1 MKTLSILGSILILAS
16 AGVAQTNKPK
26 AKPTPAK
33 PAQARPLLGTA
44 QLPGDN
50 GQLNVPYSMG
60 NKGAELNFTLESA
73 AFADRAQFAD
83 GAVHPTA
90 DQKLLILTFA
100 VQNPL
105 KTEDR
110 LIWNSFK
117 FTVVSPDDQNQE
129 FGGYLYHPE
138 HKTRFESTLKPA
150 QKVKAMIAIPI
161 HAVGPVNKLMVRRG
175 EGPVLRYDL
184 RGKVKPL
191 TGPFAINEGI
201 DIAKEGAA
209 SLNVPFAHGQLDWTV
224 ESVEAVEG
232 AVGRYKPSE
241 GQKMFVVTMSAKNA
255 GLTKF
260 GVTWNTLRP
269 TMKDADGEPLEW
281 LQDYVGVNSNNTLS
295 TELEPNDTI
304 RGKLVFRG
312 PANAK
317 PAKLTLLDSKTNR
330 TIVIKL

>member
-1 MKTLSILGSILILAS
+1 MKTFLILGSVVALAS
-16 AGVAQTNKPK
+16 VGVAQTKPK
-26 AKPTPAK
+26 VKPTGTK
-33 PAQARPLLGTA
+33 PAQTRPLLGTA
-44 QLPGDN
+44 QLPGDD

-73 AFADRAQFAD
+73 EFSDRAQFAD

-175 EGPVLRYDL
+175 EGPLLRYDL

-191 TGPFAINEGI
+191 VGPFATNEGI
-201 DIAKEGAA
+201 DIAKEGNAT
-209 SLNVPFAHGQLDWTV
+209 LNAPFAHGQLDWTV
-224 ESVEAVEG
+224 ESVEAVNEP
-232 AVGRYKPSE
+232 VGRYKAGDGE
-241 GQKMFVVTMSAKNA
+241 KMFIVTMTAKNA

-260 GVTWNTLRP
+260 PVTWNTLRP
-269 TMKDADGEPLEW
+269 TMKDADGEPFEW
-281 LQDYVGVNSNNTLS
+281 LQDFVGMSSGKTIS

-312 PANAK
+312 SANAK
-317 PAKLTLLDSKTNR
+317 PAKLTLLDGKTNR